1 MREKAVRYLRCP
13 HCAGSLSLDGR
24 TLLCPER
31 HSFDLARQGY
41 ANLLRR
47 ATRFHSDTPDMVGAR
62 ADFLA
67 AGHFRPLTDALA
79 ARAREAFE
87 AAPGSPTDDG
97 CVLDVGGGTGH
108 YQAAVLDA
116 LPDGTE
122 GVLLDISKPAVR
134 RAARAHPRLSA
145 VVADAWDGLPLADNA
160 ARLILNV
167 FAPRDAAEL
176 RRVLRPDGTLLA
188 VVPRPDHLAEL
199 VGALDLLRVEEEKA
213 DRLADRLAPHLLPA
227 DRREITA
234 TLTLDHTAVRQVV
247 AMGPNSWHQDPARL
261 AARVAELP
269 PTVTTTLAV
278 TLAAFRPAT

>member
-13 HCAGSLSLDGR
+13 HCAGSLRLDGR

-47 ATRFHSDTPDMVGAR
+47 ATRFHSDTPEMVDAR

-67 AGHFRPLTDALA
+67 AEHFRPLTDALA

-87 AAPGSPTDDG
+87 KTDGDG

-134 RAARAHPRLSA
+134 RAARAHPRISA
-145 VVADAWDGLPLADNA
+145 VVADAWDGLPLVDNA
-160 ARLILNV
+160 ARLALNV

-176 RRVLRPDGTLLA
+176 ARVLRPDGTLLA
-188 VVPRPDHLAEL
+188 VVPRPEHLAEL
-199 VGALDLLRVEEEKA
+199 VTALDLLRVEEEKA
-213 DRLADRLAPHLLPA
+213 DRLADRLAPHLVPA
-227 DRREITA
+227 DRQEVTA

-247 AMGPNSWHQDPARL
+247 AMGPNSWHQEPARL